1 MNLILVFTLVSIFLI
16 ILLVFLYFFRKKY
29 TPKKYKNNDDLDL
42 FLKDLKLYMTHHH
55 PKININYSF
64 IEKMRNENNLEIK
77 EALII
82 ENIVDQFISYNYKK
96 TTKKGLP
103 KENYWASYLE
113 KSLSNPKLPNDW
125 VLRRDFAWRRENKCC
140 DRCGE
145 NIELD
150 ESHTVFV
157 NEIKNGGGYNLEN
170 MITLCVNCNKILN
183 NRNSKTIISSLP
195 LTDNLMMIIK

>member
-1 MNLILVFTLVSIFLI
+1 MNLILVFTLVLISLI
-16 ILLVFLYFFRKKY
+16 ILFIFLYFYRKK
-29 TPKKYKNNDDLDL
+29 TIFIKYKNSENLDL

-55 PKININYSF
+55 PKINIDYSF
-64 IEKMRNENNLEIK
+64 IEKMKNENNLEIK
-77 EALII
+77 KTLII
-82 ENIVDQFISYNYKK
+82 ENIVEQFISYNYKK
-96 TTKKGLP
+96 TTKKGLT
-103 KENYWASYLE
+103 KENYWNNYLE
-113 KSLSNPKLPNDW
+113 KSFSSPKLPSDW
-125 VLRRDFAWRRENKCC
+125 LLRRDFAWRRENKCC

-195 LTDNLMMIIK
+195 LTDNLMMINK